1 MYKKRR
7 LTIISEKEGGEGGGE
22 GEVKL
27 KVSFLLAVR
36 PDEVGQER

>member
-7 LTIISEKEGGEGGGE
+7 RKTIVSEKKGGGGE

>member
-7 LTIISEKEGGEGGGE
+7 LTIVSEKEGVGGGK